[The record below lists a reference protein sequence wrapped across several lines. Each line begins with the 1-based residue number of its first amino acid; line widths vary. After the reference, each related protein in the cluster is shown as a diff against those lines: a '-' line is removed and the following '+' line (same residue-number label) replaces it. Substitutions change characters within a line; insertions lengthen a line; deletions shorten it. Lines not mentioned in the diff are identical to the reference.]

1 VSLTLATGS
10 VAIHALA
17 VILVVKHSVLHT
29 AAVTK
34 VRDASAI
41 DRANRYPWHALERTT
56 HRQAAAFRDI
66 RRWITAHVDLP
77 QLNTVLGEILR
88 GAKTGFYVQNTRV
101 LKAARGIPGGVGVL
115 VGPAD
120 APQLESAVLIEAEFP
135 LVATALALVSE
146 RKDHPALVPRD
157 PVAPQVSGAM
167 GNLVMVALRRA
178 HQGVAMRMLSAG
190 PAAAL
195 ESDLARLGHELLA
208 LTLTVLIEH
217 NAFEMR
223 IIMPASAVAV
233 VAGSTWGS
241 KALASLGPAPLALS
255 IVGRTLT
262 ATTTEIASLRV
273 GDALL
278 VDWPLT
284 RAPNGAWTGPALL
297 ASPGG
302 ELGVAVELRQDGRA
316 VLRGDVVSMTAP
328 QVKAED
334 DMAEGEGKS
343 QLVENIGDVP
353 VLLRIE
359 VGEARMAAREW
370 AALTVGD
377 VISLGRPVG
386 QSVVLRVGGV
396 PVALGDLVE
405 IDGDVGVRIVERLGH
420 DTAVE

>member
-1 VSLTLATGS
+1 MP
-10 VAIHALA
+10 HN
-17 VILVVKHSVLHT
+17 

-34 VRDASAI
+34 ARNASAI
-41 DRANRYPWHALERTT
+41 DRVNGYPWHALERTT
-56 HRQAAAFRDI
+56 RRQADVFRDV
-66 RRWITAHVDLP
+66 RHWIAAHVDLP

-88 GAKTGFYVQNTRV
+88 GAKTVLYVQNTRV
-101 LKAARGIPGGVGVL
+101 LRSARGIPGGVGVL

-120 APQLESAVLIEAEFP
+120 APHLESAVLIEAEFP
-135 LVATALALVSE
+135 LVATVLALVSE
-146 RKDHPALVPRD
+146 RREHPALTPRD
-157 PVAPQVSGAM
+157 PIAPQISGAM
-167 GNLVMVALRRA
+167 GNLLMVALRRA

-195 ESDLARLGHELLA
+195 EADMARLGHELLA

-223 IIMPASAVAV
+223 IIMPTSAIAGG
-233 VAGSTWGS
+233 AGSTWGH
-241 KALASLGPAPLALS
+241 KALASLGPAPIALP

-262 ATTTEIASLRV
+262 ATTTEIASLRI

-278 VDWPLT
+278 VDWPLE
-284 RAPNGAWTGPALL
+284 RAPNGAWIGPALL

-302 ELGVAVELRQDGRA
+302 ELGIAVELQQDGRA
-316 VLRGDVVSMTAP
+316 VLRGEVISMAAP
-328 QVKAED
+328 QMKGED

-359 VGEARMAAREW
+359 VGVARMAARDW